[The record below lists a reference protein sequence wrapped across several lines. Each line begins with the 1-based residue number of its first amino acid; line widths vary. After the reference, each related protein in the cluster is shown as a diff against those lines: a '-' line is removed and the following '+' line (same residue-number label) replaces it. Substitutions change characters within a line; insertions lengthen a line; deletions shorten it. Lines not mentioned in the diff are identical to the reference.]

1 MAETEQLTTPTPE
14 VHSVDPQD
22 EGSLVDDV
30 IFGGQEGSV
39 SEVFDTPE
47 VPQEPELAATK
58 VAEEPGKE
66 ETPSEQPPADNDEVR
81 YQYWQS
87 QADKLKNERDSL
99 QQQFNQLAV
108 NNQVQQQ
115 PQQVEQAEPEIEFP
129 DPPEK
134 PQRPYNFSMDEA
146 LSDPQSESARFVQQ
160 EQSWRDEMDDYKN
173 LQFEYQ
179 MAMLEDERE
188 QMRTQR
194 QQDIQRREAE
204 QHQVTQMNGIKQ
216 QVMDQYK
223 VDSNTADDFIR
234 VMSDPASISMDN
246 LWKLYSSDKGYGSPQ
261 EQATPSQDFKQV
273 QRAQQVP
280 PSMGVM
286 PSQSGQNEDSVEDTI
301 IDSMITDYNKQ
312 NPWN

>member
-1 MAETEQLTTPTPE
+1 MAETVPVDTPPVET
-14 VHSVDPQD
+14 HSVDTTD
-22 EGSLVDDV
+22 ESSIVDDV

-39 SEVFDTPE
+39 SEVFD
-47 VPQEPELAATK
+47 EPEAPLEPEMAATN
-58 VAEEPGKE
+58 VVEESE
-66 ETPSEQPPADNDEVR
+66 QQETPSEQPPADNDEVR

-87 QADKLKNERDSL
+87 QADKLKNERDAL
-99 QQQFNQLAV
+99 QHQFNQLAV
-108 NNQVQQQ
+108 NSQ
-115 PQQVEQAEPEIEFP
+115 PQQQQEAREAEPEVEFP

-134 PQRPYNFSMDEA
+134 PQRPYNFNMDEA
-146 LSDPQSESARFVQQ
+146 ISDPQSESARFVRE

-204 QHQVTQMNGIKQ
+204 QHEVAQMQNIKQ
-216 QVMDQYK
+216 QVMNQYK
-223 VDSNTADDFIR
+223 VDSSVAEDFVR
-234 VMSDPASISMDN
+234 VMSDPSSISMDN

-261 EQATPSQDFKQV
+261 EQAAPSEEFKQV

-286 PSQSGQNEDSVEDTI
+286 PSQSRQSEGNVEDKI
-301 IDSMITDYNKQ
+301 IDSMISDYNKQ

>member
-1 MAETEQLTTPTPE
+1 MAETVPVDTPPVET
-14 VHSVDPQD
+14 HSVDTTD
-22 EGSLVDDV
+22 ESSIVDDV

-39 SEVFDTPE
+39 SEVFD
-47 VPQEPELAATK
+47 EPEAPLEPEMAATN
-58 VAEEPGKE
+58 VVEESE
-66 ETPSEQPPADNDEVR
+66 QQETPSEQPPADNDEVR

-87 QADKLKNERDSL
+87 QADKLKNERDAL
-99 QQQFNQLAV
+99 QHQFNQLAV
-108 NNQVQQQ
+108 NSQ
-115 PQQVEQAEPEIEFP
+115 PQQQQEAREAEPEVEFP

-134 PQRPYNFSMDEA
+134 PQRPYNFNMDEA
-146 LSDPQSESARFVQQ
+146 ISDPQSESARFVRE

-204 QHQVTQMNGIKQ
+204 QHEVAQMQNIKQ
-216 QVMDQYK
+216 QVMNQYK
-223 VDSNTADDFIR
+223 VDSSVAEDFVR
-234 VMSDPASISMDN
+234 VMSDPSSISMDN

-261 EQATPSQDFKQV
+261 EQATPSEEFKQV

-286 PSQSGQNEDSVEDTI
+286 PSQSRQSEGNVEDKI
-301 IDSMITDYNKQ
+301 IDSMISDYNKQ